1 MLNWIWT
8 TLGIGA
14 GYWILSLIAFT
25 LGGCET
31 CLGDE
36 SWRDER
42 YEELYYTFLAP
53 TGAIA
58 VLCSVVLV
66 LVYVT
71 LK

>member
-1 MLNWIWT
+1 MLTWIWT

-14 GYWILSLIAFT
+14 GFWILSLIACA

-42 YEELYYTFLAP
+42 YEELYYKFLAP

-58 VLCSVVLV
+58 VLCSIVLV
-66 LVYVT
+66 FVYVA